1 MGKNH
6 VFRFNHPEQ
15 ARAERE
21 KTPSAETPMEP
32 VDWTFAQRELLEKQG
47 IDMKQEMEKRLADVS
62 FSLFVLFVFS
72 PVFFISMDFTDLY
85 RLTEMEILYKKEKEE
100 ADQLLEQQ
108 RLVSSNIL
116 VFYYNFII
124 SSPVFDIENLGLT
137 PDLVCLM

>member
-47 IDMKQEMEKRLADVS
+47 IDMKQEMEKRLAVVCHFHFFFYNIVHFRYS
-62 FSLFVLFVFS
+62 SVF
-72 PVFFISMDFTDLY
+72 IYLMDFTDSY

-108 RLVSSNIL
+108 RLVSSIIL
-116 VFYYNFII
+116 VFY
-124 SSPVFDIENLGLT
+124 
-137 PDLVCLM
+137 

>member
-47 IDMKQEMEKRLADVS
+47 IDMKQEMEKRLAVVKLS
-62 FSLFVLFVFS
+62 FSYICYS
-72 PVFFISMDFTDLY
+72 YIFINSMDFTHAGSLKWKFC
-85 RLTEMEILYKKEKEE
+85 TKKKKKK
-100 ADQLLEQQ
+100 QT
-108 RLVSSNIL
+108 
-116 VFYYNFII
+116 NFWNN
-124 SSPVFDIENLGLT
+124 SDW
-137 PDLVCLM
+137 

>member
-47 IDMKQEMEKRLADVS
+47 IDMKQEMEKRFALVKFLIFLHWL
-62 FSLFVLFVFS
+62 FS
-72 PVFFISMDFTDLY
+72 
-85 RLTEMEILYKKEKEE
+85 
-100 ADQLLEQQ
+100 
-108 RLVSSNIL
+108 
-116 VFYYNFII
+116 
-124 SSPVFDIENLGLT
+124 
-137 PDLVCLM
+137 CLH